1 MKVGFSSMGSSSD
14 SILDPRF
21 GRAAYFV
28 IADADSMEFEIIENT
43 AASAGGAGI
52 TAGQL
57 MADKGVEAVVTGSV
71 GPNAMDVL
79 KAAGIRI
86 YKGCSETITEN
97 LNRFK
102 KGALEKIEATVPQHF
117 GMQGGNR

>member
-1 MKVGFSSMGSSSD
+1 MKVCFSSMGNSSNSM
-14 SILDPRF
+14 LDPRF
-21 GRAAYFV
+21 GRASYFT
-28 IADADSMEFEIIENT
+28 IADTDSMKCEIIENT

-79 KAAGIRI
+79 KAAGIQI
-86 YKGCSETITEN
+86 YKGCSETIREN

-102 KGALEKIEATVPQHF
+102 EGSLEKIETTVPQHF

>member
-1 MKVGFSSMGSSSD
+1 MGSSSD